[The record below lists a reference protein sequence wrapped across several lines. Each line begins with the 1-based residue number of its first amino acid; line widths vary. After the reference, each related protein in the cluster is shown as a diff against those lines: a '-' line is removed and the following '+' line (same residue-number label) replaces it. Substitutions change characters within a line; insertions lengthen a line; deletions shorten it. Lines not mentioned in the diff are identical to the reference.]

1 MTFVRGHFRRTRS
14 GYTYVRP
21 SIRRN
26 SSGFGVVAVLGLV
39 VSAALAI
46 VAAIVRFIVQHWL
59 PIVVILLV
67 SGAVAVGVMLT
78 GKLRRRYVTSYLELA
93 RLVAHGADGRYDELL
108 RLARRIPVDDQHRII
123 GEEEIYTTLIA
134 EILADGEVSD
144 EECARLT
151 RINEVFAF
159 VPHRATEIRQEAFD
173 GFVSWVGI
181 DLTQQQEATL
191 RDVALRLNIPQ
202 AHTDRWLSMIAGH
215 RSEQARQAAIAAEQA
230 RQAAIAAER
239 QRQTALEAERAR
251 QAALAIEREQQAALA
266 AAHEQKMQEQRN
278 AANAV
283 HEIERRE
290 PERVDVK
297 LKRGESCWFTTNACL
312 RDRKMAKIGTC
323 FVTNKRLLF
332 VADTAVSIDLSRML
346 DVAADPDAG
355 LLRIIKDG
363 RKTPYEFALEQP
375 LVTLAH
381 IERSLEEANGTR

>member
-1 MTFVRGHFRRTRS
+1 
-14 GYTYVRP
+14 
-21 SIRRN
+21 
-26 SSGFGVVAVLGLV
+26 
-39 VSAALAI
+39 
-46 VAAIVRFIVQHWL
+46 
-59 PIVVILLV
+59 
-67 SGAVAVGVMLT
+67 
-78 GKLRRRYVTSYLELA
+78 
-93 RLVAHGADGRYDELL
+93 
-108 RLARRIPVDDQHRII
+108 
-123 GEEEIYTTLIA
+123 
-134 EILADGEVSD
+134 
-144 EECARLT
+144 
-151 RINEVFAF
+151 
-159 VPHRATEIRQEAFD
+159 EIRQEAFD

-297 LKRGESCWFTTNACL
+297 LKRGE
-312 RDRKMAKIGTC
+312 
-323 FVTNKRLLF
+323 
-332 VADTAVSIDLSRML
+332 
-346 DVAADPDAG
+346 
-355 LLRIIKDG
+355 
-363 RKTPYEFALEQP
+363 
-375 LVTLAH
+375 
-381 IERSLEEANGTR
+381 